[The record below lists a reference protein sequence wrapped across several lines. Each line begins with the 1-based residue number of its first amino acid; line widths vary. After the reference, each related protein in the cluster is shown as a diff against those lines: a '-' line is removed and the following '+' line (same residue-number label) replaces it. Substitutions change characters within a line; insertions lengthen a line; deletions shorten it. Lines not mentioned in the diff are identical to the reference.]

1 MVRDIQYTLRSCFTD
16 LHRGLPVA
24 EFVHL
29 HVHTEYS
36 LLDGAIRIKD
46 LLSRTKDLGM
56 PAVAITDHGSMFG
69 AVTFYMAAL
78 EMGIKPIIGCEVYV
92 APGDVDDE
100 EAHLRKEQGGGYH
113 LVLLAKN
120 QLGYKN
126 LIKIVSAGYLEGFYY
141 KPRVSKYLLN
151 QHSEGLIALSACL
164 AGEVPRMLMNE
175 GLDAGC
181 EMARTYE
188 SIFPGHFY
196 LELQDNGIGKQQRLN
211 DLLIKCAEK
220 TGLPLVATNDC
231 HYLTAEDYEAHDTL
245 LCIQT
250 QTTVDA
256 EKRFRMDTQE
266 LYFKTPE
273 EMEQAFAHVPEAIA
287 NTQRIA
293 ERCNLEIELGN
304 YYFPEYELSEG
315 VADLDEEFEKL
326 CRAGLTKRLE
336 KLTYEV
342 DEEVYWKR
350 LDYELGVIKTMGFPA
365 YFLIVQDFINWAKDH
380 RIPVGPGRGSAAGS
394 IVAWSLKITN
404 LDPLPYDL
412 LFERFLNVERVSM
425 PDIDV
430 DFCERRRLEV
440 VKYCADKYGAD
451 RVAQITTFGTMK
463 TKAVI
468 KDVGRALGMSFAE
481 TDRIAKL
488 IPEDPAFMA
497 KLLGVEKAKINVP
510 NAVKG
515 VVELGDMVA
524 TDPKVEKLIDIST
537 RLEGLCRHASTHAA
551 GVVISDRPMTDYL
564 PLYKG
569 KKGEI
574 VTQFDMKKVE
584 KVGLIKFDFL
594 GLRTMTVIE
603 DCLDIIREQDKKA
616 PDLDTLSLE
625 DQATY
630 DIFAKGD
637 TDGIFQVESSGM
649 RKYLRMLRPDRF
661 EDIVAMLALY
671 RPGPLGMI
679 GAHGVSMVD
688 EFIMRKHGDIEV
700 TYPHP
705 SLEEVLKPTYGV
717 MVYQE
722 QVMAT
727 AMTIANYSLG
737 EGDLL
742 RRAMGKKIA
751 EEMAKQRSRFLEGS
765 RENKI
770 PDKTANEIFDTM
782 EKFAAYGFNKSHS
795 AAYALIS
802 YHTAYLKAHFPVEFM
817 AALMSTEMNN
827 TEKIIMYVNACRD
840 MEIPVRQPDINAGR
854 ARFSVLDGEILFAMA
869 AIKNVGEE
877 AINEIVAE
885 RESGGPFKDIFD
897 FCERVN
903 LRRVT
908 KRVLESLIKAG
919 ALDCFNCSRAAL
931 LEDLEKAVAIGQKK
945 AKEKESGMLN
955 MLDMLGGG
963 DNKEEAL
970 TVTCS
975 ACEEFDDREK
985 LAMEKE
991 VLGFFLS
998 GHPLLAYRRDME
1010 RLRTATLE
1018 ECKSIPNGSEV
1029 RVAVIV
1035 PDYKRFITK
1044 SGKPM
1049 AFCNVED
1056 LTTSGEVTIL
1066 PNLFETAEEFLDAD
1080 RPLFIQGKIDLRE
1093 EPTEDAPKAAKILAD
1108 KILYLADAVQGSDR
1122 PVSLWIG
1129 EKNATDPHLNAL
1141 KTILQR
1147 YPGKTTVNLG
1157 LITRDSVVTMKLGNG
1172 WQVFPSR
1179 EFWKDVESWQNGD
1192 ALRYQAET
1200 E

>member
-1 MVRDIQYTLRSCFTD
+1 
-16 LHRGLPVA
+16 VA

-46 LLSRTKDLGM
+46 LLSRSKDLGM

-92 APGDVDDE
+92 APGDVDE
-100 EAHLRKEQGGGYH
+100 EGAHLKKEKGGGFH

-126 LIKIVSAGYLEGFYY
+126 LIKLVSKGYLEGFYY
-141 KPRVSKYLLN
+141 KPRISKYLLS

-164 AGEVPRMLMNE
+164 AGEIPRKLMNE
-175 GLDAGC
+175 GLDAGVA
-181 EMARTYE
+181 MAQEYA
-188 SIFPGHFY
+188 SIFPGNFY
-196 LELQDNGIGKQQRLN
+196 LELQDNGIGDQVRLN
-211 DLLIKCAEK
+211 ELLIKCAEK
-220 TGLPLVATNDC
+220 TNLPLVATNDC

-256 EKRFRMDTQE
+256 EKRFRMDTKE

-273 EMEQAFAHVPEAIA
+273 EMEQAFAHVPEAIS
-287 NTQRIA
+287 NTQLIA
-293 ERCNLEIELGN
+293 EQCNVEIELGN

-315 VADLDEEFEKL
+315 VSNLDEEFEKL
-326 CRAGLTKRLE
+326 CREGLRKRLE
-336 KLTYEV
+336 IITYEV
-342 DEEVYWKR
+342 DEDVYWKR
-350 LDYELGVIKTMGFPA
+350 LDYELGVIKEMGFPA
-365 YFLIVQDFINWAKDH
+365 YFLIVQDFINWAKNN

-404 LDPLPYDL
+404 IDPLPYDL

-440 VKYCADKYGAD
+440 VKYCAEKYGHD

-463 TKAVI
+463 SKAVI
-468 KDVGRALGMSFAE
+468 KDVGRALGMTFGE

-488 IPEDPAFMA
+488 IPDDPGVMA

-510 NAVKG
+510 NAVKA
-515 VVELGDMVA
+515 VVELDDMVA
-524 TDPKVEKLIDIST
+524 TDRTVAKLIDIST

-551 GVVISDRPMTDYL
+551 GVVISDRPMTEYL

-603 DCLDIIREQDKKA
+603 DCLDIIREQGKEA
-616 PDLDTLSLE
+616 PDLDTLHL
-625 DQATY
+625 DDPDTFA
-630 DIFAKGD
+630 IFAKGD

-649 RKYLRMLRPDRF
+649 RKYLRMLRPDCF

-700 TYPHP
+700 TYPHE
-705 SLEEVLKPTYGV
+705 SLEDTLKPTYGV

-727 AMTIANYSLG
+727 AMTVANYSLG

-770 PDKTANEIFDTM
+770 DDKIANEIFDTM

-827 TEKIIMYVNACRD
+827 TEKIIMYINACRD
-840 MEIPVRQPDINAGR
+840 MEITVKQPNINAGQ
-854 ARFSVLDGEILFAMA
+854 ARFSVLDGDILFAMA

-885 RESGGPFKDIFD
+885 RNEGGPFKDIFD

-919 ALDCFNCSRAAL
+919 ALDCFSCSRAAL
-931 LEDLEKAVAIGQKK
+931 LEDLEKAVARGQKK
-945 AKEKESGMLN
+945 AKEKDSGMLN

-963 DNKEEAL
+963 TNGQPDPG
-970 TVTCS
+970 TPTCS
-975 ACEEFDDREK
+975 LCEEFDDREK
-985 LAMEKE
+985 LKLEKE

-998 GHPLLAYRRDME
+998 GHPLLAYRPE
-1010 RLRTATLE
+1010 LVRLRTKTLD
-1018 ECKSIPNGSEV
+1018 ECKTIPNGSEV

-1035 PDYKRFITK
+1035 PDYKQILTRK
-1044 SGKPM
+1044 GDPM
-1049 AFCNVED
+1049 AFCIGED
-1056 LTTSGEVTIL
+1056 LTTSGEITML
-1066 PNLFETAEEFLDAD
+1066 PNVWEEAKEKVDAD

-1093 EPTEDAPKAAKILAD
+1093 EPGQEEAPKTAKILAE
-1108 KILYLADAVQGSDR
+1108 KVLFLADAVQGSEH

-1129 EKNATDPHLNAL
+1129 ERNAHDEHLEGL
-1141 KTILQR
+1141 KSILAR
-1147 YPGKTTVNLG
+1147 YPGKTVVNLG
-1157 LITRDSVVTMKLGNG
+1157 IITKESVINLKLGTA
-1172 WQVFPSR
+1172 WQVYPSR
-1179 EFWKDVESWQNGD
+1179 EFWKDVETWQNGD
-1192 ALRYQAET
+1192 AKRYLAEQD
-1200 E
+1200 EPA

>member
-1 MVRDIQYTLRSCFTD
+1 M
-16 LHRGLPVA
+16 A

-46 LLSRTKDLGM
+46 LLSRAKDLGM

-69 AVTFYMAAL
+69 AVIFYMAAM

-92 APGDVDDE
+92 APGGVDE
-100 EAHLRKEQGGGYH
+100 ENAHHRKDHGGGYH

-120 QLGYKN
+120 QRGYKN
-126 LIKIVSAGYLEGFYY
+126 LIKIVSEGYLNGFYY
-141 KPRVSKYLLN
+141 KPRVCKHLLN
-151 QHSEGLIALSACL
+151 KYSEGIIALSACL
-164 AGEVPRMLMNE
+164 AGEVPRKLMNE

-188 SIFPGHFY
+188 SIFPGRFY
-196 LELQDNGIGKQQRLN
+196 LELQDNGIAKQTRLN
-211 DLLIKCAEK
+211 ELLIQCAEK

-256 EKRFRMDTQE
+256 EKRFRMETRE

-287 NTQRIA
+287 NTQKIA
-293 ERCNLEIELGN
+293 EQCNLQIELGN
-304 YYFPEYELSEG
+304 YYFPEYKLSEG
-315 VADLDEEFEKL
+315 VADLDEEFERL
-326 CRAGLTKRLE
+326 CRAGLKKRLGTI
-336 KLTYEV
+336 TYEV
-342 DEEVYWKR
+342 DEKKYWDR
-350 LDYELGVIKTMGFPA
+350 LDYELGVIKEMGFPA
-365 YFLIVQDFINWAKDH
+365 YFLIVQDFINWAKDN

-440 VKYCADKYGAD
+440 VKYCAEKYGAD

-468 KDVGRALGMSFAE
+468 KDVGRALGMTFGE

-488 IPEDPAFMA
+488 IPDDPGVMA
-497 KLLGVEKAKINVP
+497 KLLGVDKAKITVP

-515 VVELGDMVA
+515 VTELADLVA

-551 GVVISDRPMTDYL
+551 GVVISDKPMTEYL

-603 DCLDIIREQDKKA
+603 DCLDIIREQGKNA
-616 PDLDTLSLE
+616 PDLDTLHL
-625 DQATY
+625 DDPDTFA
-630 DIFAKGD
+630 IFARGD

-661 EDIVAMLALY
+661 EDLVAMLALY

-679 GAHGVSMVD
+679 GSHGVSMVD

-705 SLEEVLKPTYGV
+705 SLEETLKPTYGV

-727 AMTIANYSLG
+727 AMVIANYSLG

-770 PDKTANEIFDTM
+770 PDGVANEIFDTM

-817 AALMSTEMNN
+817 AALMSSEMNN
-827 TEKIIMYVNACRD
+827 TDKIIMYINACRD
-840 MEIPVRQPDINAGR
+840 MEIKVRQPDINAGH
-854 ARFSVLDGEILFAMA
+854 ARFSVKDGEILFAMA

-877 AINEIVAE
+877 AINEIVHE
-885 RESGGPFKDIFD
+885 RTENGPFSNIFD

-919 ALDCFNCSRAAL
+919 ALDCFSCSRAAL
-931 LEDLEKAVAIGQKK
+931 LDDLEKAVALGQKK

-963 DNKEEAL
+963 GKPDAS
-970 TVTCS
+970 TQPTCS
-975 ACEEFDDREK
+975 LCEEFEDREK
-985 LAMEKE
+985 LALEKE

-998 GHPLLAYRRDME
+998 GHPLLAYRHDTR
-1010 RLRTATLE
+1010 RLRTHTLE
-1018 ECKSIPNGSEV
+1018 DCKSMPNGCEV
-1029 RVAVIV
+1029 RVAVII
-1035 PDYKRFITK
+1035 PDYKQFITRK
-1044 SGKPM
+1044 GDPM
-1049 AFCNVED
+1049 AFCTAED
-1056 LTTSGEVTIL
+1056 LTTSGEITML
-1066 PNLFETAEEFLDAD
+1066 PNVYAEAREMLDAD
-1080 RPLFIQGKIDLRE
+1080 RPLLVQGKIDQRDE
-1093 EPTEDAPKAAKILAD
+1093 HPGPEDAPKSAKILAD
-1108 KILYLADAVQGSDR
+1108 KVVFLADAVQGSDQ
-1122 PVSLWIG
+1122 PVCLWVG
-1129 EKNATDPHLNAL
+1129 EKKAEDAHLNAL
-1141 KTILQR
+1141 KAILSR
-1147 YPGKTTVNLG
+1147 YPGNTQVNLG
-1157 LITRDSVVTMKLGNG
+1157 VITRDSVINLKLGNHWKVVTG
-1172 WQVFPSR
+1172 HD
-1179 EFWKDVESWQNGD
+1179 FWKDIEKWQNGD
-1192 ALRYQAET
+1192 ALRYQAEN

>member
-1 MVRDIQYTLRSCFTD
+1 M
-16 LHRGLPVA
+16 A

-46 LLSRTKDLGM
+46 LLSRAKDLGM

-69 AVTFYMAAL
+69 AVTFYMAAR
-78 EMGIKPIIGCEVYV
+78 EIGIKPIIGCEVYV
-92 APGDVDDE
+92 APGDIDDE
-100 EAHLRKEQGGGYH
+100 NAHHRKERGGGYH

-120 QLGYKN
+120 RKGYRN
-126 LIKIVSAGYLEGFYY
+126 LIKLVSLGHLEGFYY
-141 KPRVSKYLLN
+141 KPRVCKNLLKK
-151 QHSEGLIALSACL
+151 HSEGLVALSACL
-164 AGEVPRMLMNE
+164 AGEVPRVLMNE
-175 GLDAGC
+175 GLDAGV

-188 SIFPGHFY
+188 SIFPGNFY
-196 LELQDNGIGKQQRLN
+196 LELQDNGIGKQVRLN
-211 DLLIKCAEK
+211 ELLIKCAEQ

-245 LCIQT
+245 LCVQT
-250 QTTVDA
+250 QTTVDS

-273 EMEQAFAHVPEAIA
+273 EMETAFAHVPEAIQ

-293 ERCNLEIELGN
+293 EMCNLEIELGN

-315 VADLDEEFEKL
+315 VSDMDEEFDKL
-326 CRAGLTKRLE
+326 CRAGLKERLNTIE
-336 KLTYEV
+336 YEV
-342 DEEVYWKR
+342 DEKVYWDR
-350 LDYELGVIKTMGFPA
+350 LDYELGVITEMGFPA
-365 YFLIVQDFINWAKDH
+365 YFLIVQDFINWAKRN

-394 IVAWSLKITN
+394 IVAWSLRITN
-404 LDPLPYDL
+404 IDPLPYDL

-440 VKYCADKYGAD
+440 VKYCSEKYGHD

-468 KDVGRALGMSFAE
+468 KDVGRALGMDYKD

-488 IPEDPAFMA
+488 IPDDPALIA
-497 KLLGVEKAKINVP
+497 KLLGVEKAKITVP
-510 NAVKG
+510 NAVKA
-515 VVELGDMVA
+515 VAELDDMVA

-603 DCLDIIREQDKKA
+603 DCLDIIREQGKKA
-616 PDLDTLSLE
+616 PNLDTLAL
-625 DQATY
+625 DDPDTY
-630 DIFAKGD
+630 AIFAKGD

-649 RKYLRMLRPDRF
+649 RKYLRMLRPDCF

-700 TYPHP
+700 TYPHE
-705 SLEEVLKPTYGV
+705 SLTDTLKPTYGV

-727 AMTIANYSLG
+727 AMTVANYSLG

-770 PDKTANEIFDTM
+770 PDKIANEIFDTM

-840 MEIPVRQPDINAGR
+840 MDITVKQPNINAGQ
-854 ARFSVLDGEILFAMA
+854 ARFSVLDGDILFAMA

-877 AINEIVAE
+877 AINEIVVV
-885 RESGGPFKDIFD
+885 READGPFKNIFD

-919 ALDCFNCSRAAL
+919 ALDCFDRSRAAL

-945 AKEKESGMLN
+945 TKEKESGMLN

-963 DNKEEAL
+963 ESAEPAHQP
-970 TVTCS
+970 TCS
-975 ACEEFDDREK
+975 ECEEFDDREK
-985 LAMEKE
+985 LTLEKE

-998 GHPLLAYRRDME
+998 GHPLLAYRQDMA
-1010 RLRTATLE
+1010 RLRTSTLE
-1018 ECKSIPNGSEV
+1018 ECKTIPNGTEV
-1029 RVAVIV
+1029 RVAVII
-1035 PDYKRFITK
+1035 PDYKQFITRK
-1044 SGKPM
+1044 GDPM
-1049 AFCNVED
+1049 AFCVAED
-1056 LTTSGEVTIL
+1056 LTCSGEVTML
-1066 PNLFETAEEFLDAD
+1066 PNVYADARELIDAD
-1080 RPLFIQGKIDLRE
+1080 RPLMIQGKIDIRE
-1093 EPTEDAPKAAKILAD
+1093 EQAGPEDAPKSAKILAD
-1108 KILYLADAVQGSDR
+1108 KVTFLADAVKGSDK
-1122 PVSLWIG
+1122 PVPLWIG
-1129 EKNATDPHLNAL
+1129 ERNAVDPHLNKL

-1147 YPGKTTVNLG
+1147 YPGTTSVTLG
-1157 LITRDSVVTMKLGNG
+1157 VITKDSVVNLKLGNG
-1172 WQVFPSR
+1172 WTVFPSR
-1179 EFWKDVESWQNGD
+1179 EFWKDIEAWQNGD
-1192 ALRYQAET
+1192 ALKHRSSNN
-1200 E
+1200 

>member
-1 MVRDIQYTLRSCFTD
+1 
-16 LHRGLPVA
+16 VA

-46 LLSRTKDLGM
+46 LLSRAKDLGM

-69 AVTFYMAAL
+69 AVTFYTEAL
-78 EMGIKPIIGCEVYV
+78 AMGIKPIIGCEVYV
-92 APGDVDDE
+92 APGDMDDE
-100 EAHLRKEQGGGYH
+100 HAHEVKDKGGGYH
-113 LVLLAKN
+113 LVLLARN
-120 QLGYKN
+120 RQGYKN
-126 LIKIVSAGYLEGFYY
+126 LIKLVSIGYLEGFYY
-141 KPRVSKYLLN
+141 KPRVSKHLLRKY
-151 QHSEGLIALSACL
+151 SDGLIALSACL

-175 GLDAGC
+175 GVEAGAA
-181 EMARTYE
+181 MAREYE
-188 SIFPGHFY
+188 SIFPGNFY
-196 LELQDNGIGKQQRLN
+196 LELQDNGIGKQTRLN
-211 DLLIKCAEK
+211 ELLIKCAEK

-256 EKRFRMDTQE
+256 EKRFRMDTRE

-293 ERCNLEIELGN
+293 ERCNLEIELGS

-315 VADLDEEFEKL
+315 VADLNEEFEKL
-326 CRAGLTKRLE
+326 CREGLTRRLE
-336 KLTYEV
+336 ALPYEV
-342 DEEVYWKR
+342 DEAVYWKR
-350 LDYELGVIKTMGFPA
+350 LDYELGVIIEMGFPA
-365 YFLIVQDFINWAKDH
+365 YFLIVQDFINWAKDN

-394 IVAWSLKITN
+394 IVAWALRITN

-440 VKYCADKYGAD
+440 VKYCADKYGHD

-468 KDVGRALGMSFAE
+468 KDVGRALGMSFGE

-488 IPEDPAFMA
+488 IPEDPGVMA
-497 KLLGVEKAKINVP
+497 KLLGVEKAKISVP
-510 NAVKG
+510 NAVKA
-515 VVELGDMVA
+515 VVELDDMVA
-524 TDPKVEKLIDIST
+524 TDTRVAKLIDIST

-551 GVVISDRPMTDYL
+551 GVVISDRPMTEYL

-603 DCLDIIREQDKKA
+603 DCLDIIREQGKTA
-616 PDLDTLSLE
+616 PDLDTLPLD
-625 DQATY
+625 DQPTY
-630 DIFAKGD
+630 DIFARGD

-649 RKYLRMLRPDRF
+649 RKYLRMLRPNCF
-661 EDIVAMLALY
+661 EDIIAMLALY
-671 RPGPLGMI
+671 RPGPLGM
-679 GAHGVSMVD
+679 GMVD
-688 EFIMRKHGDIEV
+688 EFIKRKHGEV
-700 TYPHP
+700 AVSYPHP
-705 SLEEVLKPTYGV
+705 SLEDTLKPTYGV

-727 AMTIANYSLG
+727 AMIIANYSLG

-751 EEMAKQRSRFLEGS
+751 EEMAKQRARFLEGS

-770 PDKTANEIFDTM
+770 DEAVANHIFDTM

-827 TEKIIMYVNACRD
+827 TDKIVMYINACRD
-840 MEIPVRQPDINAGR
+840 MDITVKQPDINAGQ
-854 ARFSVLDGEILFAMA
+854 ARFSVLDGDILFAMA

-885 RESGGPFKDIFD
+885 REAGGPFKDIFD

-919 ALDCFNCSRAAL
+919 ALDCFSCSRAAL
-931 LEDLEKAVAIGQKK
+931 LEDLDKAVAYGQKK
-945 AKEKESGMLN
+945 AKEKDSGMLS
-955 MLDMLGGG
+955 MLDMLGGP
-963 DNKEEAL
+963 AAQ
-970 TVTCS
+970 TAHTPTCS
-975 ACEEFDDREK
+975 DCEEFDDREK
-985 LAMEKE
+985 LQMEKE

-998 GHPLLAYRRDME
+998 GHPLLAYRHE
-1010 RLRTATLE
+1010 LARLRTATLE
-1018 ECKSIPNGSEV
+1018 DCKSMPNGTEV
-1029 RVAVIV
+1029 RVAVII
-1035 PDYKRFITK
+1035 PDYKRFVTK
-1044 SGKPM
+1044 KGDPM
-1049 AFCNVED
+1049 AFCAAED
-1056 LTTSGEVTIL
+1056 LTTSGEITML
-1066 PNLFETAEEFLDAD
+1066 PNVFAEARDKLDAD
-1080 RPLFIQGKIDLRE
+1080 RPLLVQGRIDIRE
-1093 EPTEDAPKAAKILAD
+1093 EPGQEDAPKAAKILAE
-1108 KILYLADAVQGSDR
+1108 KVLFLADAVQGSDQ

-1129 EKNATDPHLNAL
+1129 ERNAVTPHLDAL
-1141 KTILQR
+1141 KAILKR
-1147 YPGKTTVNLG
+1147 YPGTTAVNLG
-1157 LITRDSVVTMKLGNG
+1157 VITRDSVVNMRLGNG
-1172 WQVFPSR
+1172 WQVHPGR
-1179 EFWKDVESWQNGD
+1179 EFWKDVEAWQNGD
-1192 ALRYQAET
+1192 ALRHQDRGE
-1200 E
+1200 

>member
-1 MVRDIQYTLRSCFTD
+1 M
-16 LHRGLPVA
+16 A

-56 PAVAITDHGSMFG
+56 PAVAITDHGSMYG
-69 AVTFYMAAL
+69 AVTFYMAAMD
-78 EMGIKPIIGCEVYV
+78 MGVKPIIGCEIYV
-92 APGDVDDE
+92 SPGDLNE
-100 EAHLRKEQGGGYH
+100 EGAHQKKEKKGSYH

-126 LIKIVSAGYLEGFYY
+126 LIKIVSEGHLNGFYY
-141 KPRVSKYLLN
+141 KPRVCKHFLK
-151 QHSEGLIALSACL
+151 QHSEGLVALSACL
-164 AGEVPRMLMNE
+164 AGEVPRKLMNE
-175 GLDAGC
+175 GLDAGV
-181 EMARTYE
+181 EMAQIYE
-188 SIFPGHFY
+188 SIFPGNFY
-196 LELQDNGIGKQQRLN
+196 LELQENGIGKQVRLN
-211 DLLIKCAEK
+211 ELLIQCAER

-231 HYLTAEDYEAHDTL
+231 HYLTAKDYEAHDTL

-250 QTTVDA
+250 QSTVSS
-256 EKRFRMDTQE
+256 EKRFRMDTKE

-273 EMEQAFAHVPEAIA
+273 EMEQAFAHVPEAIS
-287 NTQRIA
+287 NTQKIA
-293 ERCNLEIELGN
+293 EMCNVEIELGN
-304 YYFPEYELSEG
+304 YYFPHYELSEG
-315 VADLDEEFEKL
+315 VASLDEEFVKL
-326 CRAGLTKRLE
+326 CKEGLRKRLDTI
-336 KLTYEV
+336 TYDV
-342 DEEVYWKR
+342 DEQVYWDR
-350 LDYELGVIKTMGFPA
+350 LDYELGIIIEMGFPA
-365 YFLIVQDFINWAKDH
+365 YFLIVQDFINWAKNN

-440 VKYCADKYGAD
+440 VKYCAEKYGHD

-468 KDVGRALGMSFAE
+468 KDVGRALGMTFGE
-481 TDRIAKL
+481 TDKIAKL
-488 IPEDPAFMA
+488 IPDDPGVIA
-497 KLLGVEKAKINVP
+497 KLLGVEKAKITVP
-510 NAVKG
+510 NAVKA
-515 VVELGDMVA
+515 VTELGDMVA
-524 TDPKVEKLIDIST
+524 TDPKVEKLMDIST

-551 GVVISDRPMTDYL
+551 GVVISDKPMVEYL

-603 DCLDIIREQDKKA
+603 DCLDIIREQGKDA
-616 PDLDTLSLE
+616 PDLDTLRM
-625 DQATY
+625 DDKATY
-630 DIFAKGD
+630 EIFATGD

-649 RKYLRMLRPDRF
+649 RKYLRMLRPDCF

-679 GAHGVSMVD
+679 GSHGVSMVD
-688 EFIMRKHGDIEV
+688 EFIMRKHGEIEV
-700 TYPHP
+700 TYPHE
-705 SLEEVLKPTYGV
+705 SLEDTLKPTYGV

-751 EEMAKQRSRFLEGS
+751 EEMAKQRSRFLEGA
-765 RENKI
+765 RENNI
-770 PDKTANEIFDTM
+770 SDKVANEIFDTM

-827 TEKIIMYVNACRD
+827 TDKIILYVNACRD
-840 MEIPVRQPDINAGR
+840 MEIAVKQPDINSGM
-854 ARFSVLDGEILFAMA
+854 ARFSVKDGDILFAMA

-885 RESGGPFKDIFD
+885 RKANGAFKNIFD

-919 ALDCFNCSRAAL
+919 ALDCFNCSRAA
-931 LEDLEKAVAIGQKK
+931 
-945 AKEKESGMLN
+945 
-955 MLDMLGGG
+955 
-963 DNKEEAL
+963 
-970 TVTCS
+970 
-975 ACEEFDDREK
+975 R
-985 LAMEKE
+985 
-991 VLGFFLS
+991 
-998 GHPLLAYRRDME
+998 
-1010 RLRTATLE
+1010 
-1018 ECKSIPNGSEV
+1018 
-1029 RVAVIV
+1029 
-1035 PDYKRFITK
+1035 
-1044 SGKPM
+1044 
-1049 AFCNVED
+1049 
-1056 LTTSGEVTIL
+1056 
-1066 PNLFETAEEFLDAD
+1066 
-1080 RPLFIQGKIDLRE
+1080 
-1093 EPTEDAPKAAKILAD
+1093 
-1108 KILYLADAVQGSDR
+1108 
-1122 PVSLWIG
+1122 
-1129 EKNATDPHLNAL
+1129 
-1141 KTILQR
+1141 
-1147 YPGKTTVNLG
+1147 
-1157 LITRDSVVTMKLGNG
+1157 
-1172 WQVFPSR
+1172 
-1179 EFWKDVESWQNGD
+1179 
-1192 ALRYQAET
+1192 
-1200 E
+1200 

>member
-1 MVRDIQYTLRSCFTD
+1 M
-16 LHRGLPVA
+16 P

-46 LLSRTKDLGM
+46 LLTRAKDLGM

-69 AVTFYMAAL
+69 AVTFYMAAMD
-78 EMGIKPIIGCEVYV
+78 MGIKPIIGCEVYV
-92 APGDVDDE
+92 APGDIDDE

-120 QLGYKN
+120 QHGYKN
-126 LIKIVSAGYLEGFYY
+126 LIKLVSTGYLEGFYY
-141 KPRVSKYLLN
+141 KPRISKYLLS
-151 QHSEGLIALSACL
+151 QYSEGLIALSACL
-164 AGEVPRMLMNE
+164 AGEVPRKLMNE

-181 EMARTYE
+181 EMAEIYS
-188 SIFPGHFY
+188 SIFPGNFY
-196 LELQDNGIGKQQRLN
+196 LELQDNGIGKQTRLN
-211 DLLIKCAEK
+211 DLLIQCAEK

-256 EKRFRMDTQE
+256 EKRFKMDTQE

-273 EMEQAFAHVPEAIA
+273 EMEQAFSHVPEAIA

-293 ERCNLEIELGN
+293 EQCNVEIELGN
-304 YYFPEYELSEG
+304 YYFPEYEITTGASN
-315 VADLDEEFEKL
+315 LDEEFENL
-326 CRAGLTKRLE
+326 CREGLKWRLE
-336 KLTYEV
+336 TIPYSV
-342 DEEVYWKR
+342 DEKVYWDR
-350 LDYELGVIKTMGFPA
+350 LDYELGVIKEMGFPA
-365 YFLIVQDFINWAKDH
+365 YFLIVQDFINWAKDQ

-404 LDPLPYDL
+404 IDPLPYDL
-412 LFERFLNVERVSM
+412 LFERFLNVERISM

-440 VKYCADKYGAD
+440 VKYCAEKYGHD

-468 KDVGRALGMSFAE
+468 KDVGRALGMTFGE

-488 IPEDPAFMA
+488 IPEDPGVMA
-497 KLLGVEKAKINVP
+497 KLLGVEKAKITVP

-515 VVELGDMVA
+515 VVELDDMVA
-524 TDPKVEKLIDIST
+524 TDRKVEKLIDIST

-551 GVVISDRPMTDYL
+551 GVVISDKPMTEYL

-603 DCLDIIREQDKKA
+603 DCLDIIREQGKKA
-616 PDLDTLSLE
+616 PNLDTLHMDDRE
-625 DQATY
+625 TY
-630 DIFAKGD
+630 AIFAKGD

-649 RKYLRMLRPDRF
+649 RKYLRMLRPDCF

-705 SLEEVLKPTYGV
+705 SLEETLKPTYGV

-751 EEMAKQRSRFLEGS
+751 EEMAKQRSRFLEGA

-817 AALMSTEMNN
+817 AALMSSEMNN
-827 TEKIIMYVNACRD
+827 TDKIIMYVNACRD
-840 MEIPVRQPDINAGR
+840 MEITVRQPDINAGK
-854 ARFSVLDGEILFAMA
+854 ARFSVQDGDILFAMA

-877 AINEIVAE
+877 AINEIVKV
-885 RESGGPFKDIFD
+885 RETDGPFTSIFD

-931 LEDLEKAVAIGQKK
+931 LEDLDKAVARGQKK
-945 AKEKESGMLN
+945 AKEKDSGMLN

-963 DNKEEAL
+963 ASEEEAP

-975 ACEEFDDREK
+975 SCEEFDDREK
-985 LAMEKE
+985 LALEKE

-998 GHPLLAYRRDME
+998 GHPLLAYRQE
-1010 RLRTATLE
+1010 LQRLRTTTLE

-1035 PDYKRFITK
+1035 PDFKQILTK
-1044 SGKPM
+1044 KGDPM
-1049 AFCNVED
+1049 AFCVGED
-1056 LTTSGEVTIL
+1056 LTTSGEITML
-1066 PNLFETAEEFLDAD
+1066 PNVWSEAQEKVSAD
-1080 RPLFIQGKIDLRE
+1080 RPLLIQGKIDQRE
-1093 EPTEDAPKAAKILAD
+1093 DPGGPEDAPKTAKILAE
-1108 KILYLADAVQGSDR
+1108 KVLFLADAVQGSDQ

-1129 EKNATDPHLNAL
+1129 EKNATDEHLNAL
-1141 KTILQR
+1141 KVILGR
-1147 YPGKTTVNLG
+1147 YPGNTAVNLG
-1157 LITRDSVVTMKLGNG
+1157 VITKESVINMKLGNG

-1179 EFWKDVESWQNGD
+1179 DFWKDVEKWQNGD